1 MKKDMTLVVMAAGM
15 GSRFGGLKQVAP
27 VGPCEEKL
35 IEYAAYDAKCAGFN
49 KVVFIIKKAI
59 EEEFKATIGSRLE
72 KYIAVD
78 YVYQELDLLPEGFT
92 VPDSRTK
99 PWGTGHA
106 IMCCE
111 GVVTTPF
118 AVINA
123 DDYYGAECFGLIA
136 DFFAKAKEDADK
148 LQLTMVGYRLE
159 NTLTENGSVSRGVC
173 VTDENSLLTSIT
185 ERTRI
190 EWHNGEPAFTEDGG
204 KTWEGLSRDTTVSMN
219 CWGFP
224 AAALSEFKRL
234 FADFLTALQSDP
246 TKDPTKAEFY
256 LPFAV
261 DTLMKEGKADA
272 TVMTTADKWYGMT
285 YKEDQEAVVAAIA
298 GMCESGKYP
307 APLWS
312 DGE

>member
-15 GSRFGGLKQVAP
+15 GSRFGGLKQVTP

-35 IEYAAYDAKCAGFN
+35 IEYAAYDAKQAGFN

-59 EEEFKATIGSRLE
+59 EEEFKANIGSRLE

-78 YVYQELDLLPEGFT
+78 YVYQELDRLPEGFT
-92 VPDSRTK
+92 VPEGRVK

-136 DFFAKAKEDADK
+136 DFFAKVKEAGK
-148 LQLTMVGYRLE
+148 MQLTMVGYRLE

-190 EWHNGEPAFTEDGG
+190 EWHEGEPAFTEDGG
-204 KTWEGLSRDTTVSMN
+204 ETWEGLTRDTTVSMN

-224 AAALSEFKRL
+224 AEALSEFKRL
-234 FADFLTALQSDP
+234 FADFLTELAASD
-246 TKDPTKAEFY
+246 KDPLKAEFY

-272 TVMTTADKWYGMT
+272 TVLTTADKWYGMT
-285 YKEDQEAVVAAIA
+285 YKEDQIAVVNAIA
-298 GMCESGKYP
+298 QMVKDGKYP

-312 DGE
+312 E

>member
-1 MKKDMTLVVMAAGM
+1 MKQDLTLVVMAAGM

-27 VGPCEEKL
+27 VGPHAEKL
-35 IEYAAYDAKCAGFN
+35 IEYAVYDAKKAGFT
-49 KVVFIIKKAI
+49 KIVFIIKKAI
-59 EEEFKATIGSRLE
+59 EEEFEATIGCRLE
-72 KYIAVD
+72 KVIDVD
-78 YVYQELDLLPEGFT
+78 YVYQELDHLPDGFT
-92 VPDSRTK
+92 VPDGRSK

-123 DDYYGAECFGLIA
+123 DDYYGAECFSLIA
-136 DFFAKAKEDADK
+136 DFFAKAAADPDK

-173 VTDENSLLTSIT
+173 VTDDDQLLTSIT

-190 EWHNGEPAFTEDGG
+190 EWHEGEPAFTEDGG
-204 KTWEGLSRDTTVSMN
+204 ATWESLARDTIVSMN

-224 AAALSEFKRL
+224 VEALSQFKRL
-234 FADFLTALQSDP
+234 FADFLTALQNDP
-246 TKDPTKAEFY
+246 TKDKTKAEFY
-256 LPFAV
+256 LPSAV
-261 DTLMKEGKADA
+261 DTLMNEGRADA

-285 YKEDQEAVVAAIA
+285 YKEDQDAVVAAIA
-298 GMCESGKYP
+298 DMCRRGQYP
-307 APLWS
+307 APLW
-312 DGE
+312 GEK

>member
-1 MKKDMTLVVMAAGM
+1 MNNVKPTLVVMAAGM
-15 GSRFGGLKQVAP
+15 GSRFGGLKQVTP
-27 VGPCEEKL
+27 VGPNGEKL
-35 IEYAAYDAKCAGFN
+35 IEYAVYDAMQAGFG

-59 EEEFKATIGSRLE
+59 EEEFKTNIGDRLANAIPVE
-72 KYIAVD
+72 
-78 YVYQELDLLPEGFT
+78 YVYQELDRLPDGYAVPEG
-92 VPDSRTK
+92 RAK

-111 GVVTTPF
+111 GVVDTPF

-123 DDYYGAECFGLIA
+123 DDYYGAECFKLIA
-136 DFFAKAKEDADK
+136 EFFNKEQDADK
-148 LQLTMVGYRLE
+148 KHLTMVGYALK

-190 EWHNGEPAFTEDGG
+190 EWHEGVPAFTEDGG
-204 KTWEGLSRDTTVSMN
+204 ETWEELAEDTVVSMN

-224 AAALSEFKRL
+224 AAALTEFKAL
-234 FADFLTALQSDP
+234 FTAFLDELQNGG
-246 TKDPTKAEFY
+246 KDVTKAEFY

-261 DTLMKEGKADA
+261 DSMMKAGVADA

-285 YKEDQEAVVAAIA
+285 YKEDHQTVIDAIA
-298 GMCESGKYP
+298 KMTDEGKYP
-307 APLWS
+307 SPLWT
-312 DGE
+312 